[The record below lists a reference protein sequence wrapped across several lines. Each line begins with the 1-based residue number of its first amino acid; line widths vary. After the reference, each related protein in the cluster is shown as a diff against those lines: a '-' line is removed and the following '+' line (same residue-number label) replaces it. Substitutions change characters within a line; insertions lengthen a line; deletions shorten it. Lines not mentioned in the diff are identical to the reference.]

1 MDQRDHE
8 AVDLEP
14 VLQIS
19 KLMKSSFRPHVSYRN
34 AFCTS
39 WLCAFMLLFY
49 WQASYPG
56 EKYKLAPP
64 RPVPRL
70 RPHVFNL
77 TDFGAIGDGSTV
89 NTKSFEEAVAAVN
102 AKAADGGAQV
112 VVPPGRWLTAP
123 FNVTSRMT
131 LFLCEGAT
139 ILAVQV

>member
-19 KLMKSSFRPHVSYRN
+19 KLMKSSF
-34 AFCTS
+34 
-39 WLCAFMLLFY
+39 
-49 WQASYPG
+49 
-56 EKYKLAPP
+56 
-64 RPVPRL
+64 